1 MIPLKRNSSV
11 EWKDMEH
18 SIEIVNKDDDGKG
31 PTTVDDGDKSGRF
44 LCLLRIIDTKLMF
57 NVTF

>member
-1 MIPLKRNSSV
+1 
-11 EWKDMEH
+11 MEL